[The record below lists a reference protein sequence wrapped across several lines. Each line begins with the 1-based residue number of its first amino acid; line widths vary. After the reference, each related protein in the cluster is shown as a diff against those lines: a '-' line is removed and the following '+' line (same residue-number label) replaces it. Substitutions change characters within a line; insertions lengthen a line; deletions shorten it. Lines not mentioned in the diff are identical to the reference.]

1 MTAAIAQSSFVDLD
15 GTDTMSVPSTS
26 TRSAPTMFTCLSCS
40 IGYPSPEDQRAHYG
54 TDLHRYNMKRR
65 VANLPPIRADA
76 FNAKILERRKE
87 AESGGNVK
95 GDRCQSCQ
103 KSFSSLNAYQSHLN
117 SKRHK
122 ETESRLKSA
131 DSKSSIAESDPNA
144 DPLIVT
150 LPASSGLDSVADLQS
165 SLPTPQADNS
175 DEKSTP
181 KSGKVHPADLL
192 VVAEDATE
200 EEIHAVIDA
209 KVANSRRINPETSC
223 LFCSKSTF
231 TSLVDSLSHMT
242 RFHGFFLPEQDYLSD
257 RLGLMKYL
265 SDKICVGNM
274 CLYCNG
280 RGRGFASGEAARKH
294 MIDKSHCKVAYEA
307 EEDVFEYSDF
317 YDFTSSYPD
326 AQWEDVSDDGEDA
339 DAEMRDDNDDDGD
352 DGDDEDDDRPL
363 PSNEVR
369 YGDNE
374 FELVLPSGVRLG
386 HRSLRRYYDQTLR
399 PTGSAYTTNS
409 NSGREVAS
417 RLNQRREKK
426 DELLVQGRGGNVVKA
441 RNRGEAREAKKHIST
456 YRDSNKREQY
466 KTQIGF
472 RHNSQKHFRDP
483 LLQ

>member
-1 MTAAIAQSSFVDLD
+1 
-15 GTDTMSVPSTS
+15 
-26 TRSAPTMFTCLSCS
+26 
-40 IGYPSPEDQRAHYG
+40 
-54 TDLHRYNMKRR
+54 MKRR

-76 FNAKILERRKE
+76 FNAKILERRTEVEEGGKSKE
-87 AESGGNVK
+87 
-95 GDRCQSCQ
+95 DRCQACQ

-117 SKRHK
+117 SKKHK
-122 ETESRLKSA
+122 ETESRLKSSA
-131 DSKSSIAESDPNA
+131 VKKPATAKDAEQ
-144 DPLIVT
+144 DPLVVT
-150 LPASSGLDSVADLQS
+150 LPASSGLDSVSDLQS
-165 SLPTPQADNS
+165 TLPTHDGDRATDAS
-175 DEKSTP
+175 TKSS
-181 KSGKVHPADLL
+181 KAHSADLL

-209 KVANSRRINPETSC
+209 KVASSRRINPETSC
-223 LFCSKSTF
+223 LFCSQSTF
-231 TSLVDSLSHMT
+231 TSLEESLSHMT
-242 RFHGFFLPEQDYLSD
+242 RFHGFFLPEQEYLTD

-274 CLYCNG
+274 CIYCNG

-326 AQWEDVSDDGEDA
+326 AQWEDVSDEDGQEDEQ
-339 DAEMRDDNDDDGD
+339 DVDMDGDEGDDDG
-352 DGDDEDDDRPL
+352 ERPL

-374 FELVLPSGVRLG
+374 FELVLPSGIRLG
-386 HRSLRRYYDQTLR
+386 HRSLRRYYDQSLR

-409 NSGREVAS
+409 NSGRELAT
-417 RLNQRREKK
+417 RLNTRREKK
-426 DELLVQGRGGNVVKA
+426 DDLLVQSRGGNVVKA

-456 YRDSNKREQY
+456 YRDSNRREQY
-466 KTQIGF
+466 KTQIGY